1 MIDAKERGFP
11 LSKVYD
17 DMMNGEIYWPGDEE
31 LMKQQLDCMEKLYDY
46 NATRP
51 HEWEKRQKLLKEML
65 AEAGEDCYIEPPLHA
80 NWGGHHLH
88 LGKQVYANYNLT
100 AVDDGEIF
108 IGDYTMIGPN
118 VTLATPNHPLAPEL
132 REKGYQY
139 NLPIRIGKN
148 VWLGAGVIV
157 VPGVT
162 IGDNTVIGAG
172 SVVTRDIPAGV
183 LAFGVPC
190 RVQRELGERDW
201 EFYHKGRRVP
211 QELLKYRRPG
221 KETQA

>member
-1 MIDAKERGFP
+1 MTTAYEK
-11 LSKVYD
+11 
-17 DMMNGEIYWPGDEE
+17 MMSGEIYWPGDEE

-46 NATRP
+46 NMTRP
-51 HEWEKRQKLLKEML
+51 HEWEKRQALLKEML
-65 AEAGEDCYIEPPLHA
+65 AEVGEDCYIEPPLRA

-88 LGKQVYANYNLT
+88 LGNQVYANFNLT
-100 AVDDGEIF
+100 LVDDCDIY
-108 IGDYTMIGPN
+108 IGDHTMIGPN
-118 VTLATPNHPLAPEL
+118 VTIATANHPLAPEL
-132 REKGYQY
+132 RERAYQY
-139 NLPIRIGKN
+139 NLPVHIGKN

-172 SVVTRDIPAGV
+172 SVVTRDIPANV

-190 RVQRELGERDW
+190 RVQRELGDHDW
-201 EFYHKGRRVP
+201 EFYHKNRRMP

-221 KETQA
+221 KETEA